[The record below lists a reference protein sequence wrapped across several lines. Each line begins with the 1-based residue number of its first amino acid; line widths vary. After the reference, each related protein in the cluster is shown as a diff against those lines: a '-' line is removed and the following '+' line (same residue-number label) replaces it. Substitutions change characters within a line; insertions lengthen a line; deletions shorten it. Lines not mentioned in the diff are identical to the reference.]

1 MNDVIKTTFLLSLGV
16 VTFSHCMINPHRAL
30 AYPGDRPL
38 DGSVDALCQYGGERP
53 NYCKVK
59 VDRQSNAFHLWSP
72 PGVEGALLRT
82 FTTTCFR
89 KGCSIVGPDFG
100 YVQGPEKYRIL
111 EFNDRKIRFISIGNG
126 QNPPIEQDI
135 KILDR

>member
-16 VTFSHCMINPHRAL
+16 VTFSHCMINPHRVL
-30 AYPGDRPL
+30 GYPGDRPL

-59 VDRQSNAFHLWSP
+59 VDQQSNAFHLWSP

>member
-1 MNDVIKTTFLLSLGV
+1 MNDVIKTTCLLSLGL

-38 DGSVDALCQYGGERP
+38 DGSVDALCQYGGGRP

-59 VDRQSNAFHLWSP
+59 VDRQSNAFHLWTP

-111 EFNDRKIRFISIGNG
+111 EFNDQKIRFISLGDG

-135 KILDR
+135 KILD